1 MKPETK
7 VRGTTIAELGNRNR
21 PLDMVVYTKDEKN
34 FALMANSHRG
44 VMKIDLATAT
54 TQEAITERIGGT
66 SGVPYE
72 TIKDL
77 KGVMQLDGL
86 NSTHAVVLMR
96 GDDKKEHLKTITL
109 P

>member
-1 MKPETK
+1 LHRT
-7 VRGTTIAELGNRNR
+7 TTIAELGNRNR
-21 PLDMVVYTKDEKN
+21 PLDLVVYSKDDKD
-34 FALMANSHRG
+34 FALMANSSRG
-44 VMKIDLATAT
+44 VMKIDLSTAG
-54 TQEAITERIGGT
+54 TQAAITKRVGST

-86 NSTHAVVLMR
+86 NETHAVILVR
-96 GDDKKEHLKTITL
+96 GDDKKEHLKTIML